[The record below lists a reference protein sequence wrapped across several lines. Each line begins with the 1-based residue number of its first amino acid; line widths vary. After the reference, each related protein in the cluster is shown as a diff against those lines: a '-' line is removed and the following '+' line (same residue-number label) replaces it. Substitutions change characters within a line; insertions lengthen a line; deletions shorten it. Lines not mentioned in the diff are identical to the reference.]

1 MNPVG
6 KKEGLFRAGQPVLGV
21 KGGDVLLPANQLG
34 AVEFPVSWVK
44 KADGAL
50 PGAGAG
56 SQADGGGGEAL
67 RDGEG
72 VFAFHGIAFFVV
84 RVGFSVAQMGRL
96 GNRLG
101 EFEGTD
107 GTFLPQGRRAGWFF
121 LGLFLVCRFVNDVL
135 HIRKAR

>member
-6 KKEGLFRAGQPVLGV
+6 KKEGLFRAGQAVLSV

-56 SQADGGGGEAL
+56 FQADGVGGEAL

-72 VFAFHGIAFFVV
+72 VFAFHGIAFFVFK
-84 RVGFSVAQMGRL
+84 VGFSVAQMGRL
-96 GNRLG
+96 GNWVEAHFG
-101 EFEGTD
+101 E
-107 GTFLPQGRRAGWFF
+107 
-121 LGLFLVCRFVNDVL
+121 LGLFCL
-135 HIRKAR
+135 IK